1 MFFTQILRFSILII
15 GLVSSALAVV
25 VPRAVEACPENKF
38 QDGANR
44 KCIPYVV
51 GKSLAGIKFSL
62 YTWTESETSTTPAA
76 DPKYLQPLAETAATA
91 LPVYVGYM
99 KTKVSEVRVY
109 LSGESGILRG
119 ETDFR
124 ERDPTV
130 CGVQIVGAGSG
141 PSSDIESV
149 QQAFAHELYHCVQR
163 TFELTWPQDSNA
175 WWFEGSADYFGNVF
189 YPATKPDHM
198 ETYCGRSPL
207 FVQAPS
213 NGYAGSLY
221 FQYLSDTLT
230 SDGAINDWVSSRLK
244 GSSSYTLRGEQSI
257 ISSEPL
263 ITKAFPSFATHF
275 LGGAILYNNGEE
287 VANTPT
293 KGCEQLITTMYEVPM
308 KPGTYKH
315 ATYALPWQIYQ
326 KLEVT
331 FQANR
336 LNSFTYDAP
345 SGSHTVLQYR
355 KDDEKEWT
363 TAQKGKTVSI
373 DKSCEKQKYV
383 FLATSTG
390 DGAPS
395 TEIPVTI
402 HFTVK
407 KPPTNRKMKRNVRRS
422 KFFRTE
428 PAKGNSSMTLV
439 DENLEEDLHNQGGIS
454 KRQDG
459 DPASCPTSKCPYGSW
474 KFTAAVESDGI
485 KESTPD
491 GVTVSNIDT
500 KGSGTFTLDQDT
512 KEVTLQFDGFSAS
525 FDDTA
530 VGSDDKD
537 FTIHYDLAID
547 GGGTATAV
555 FAADGQSF
563 KLTKPTYT
571 GTFASQTTYPDAEP
585 LGPTGDFDVGFGPD
599 VAVEFACD
607 NVATDGDDNM
617 SLNGLF
623 DGTFVYDIYYEPDD
637 DTTA

>member
-1 MFFTQILRFSILII
+1 MLFTPILRFSILII
-15 GLVSSALAVV
+15 GLVSSALALVA
-25 VPRAVEACPENKF
+25 PRAVEECPENRLP
-38 QDGANR
+38 DGANR

-51 GKSLAGIKFSL
+51 GKSIAGIKFSL
-62 YTWTESETSTTPAA
+62 YTWTESETSTNPAA
-76 DPKYLQPLAETAATA
+76 DPKYLQPLAEAAATA

-99 KTKVSEVRVY
+99 KTKVPKVNVY
-109 LSGESGILRG
+109 LIGESKDRG
-119 ETDFR
+119 YTDWR
-124 ERDPTV
+124 NMDPTV
-130 CGVQIVGAGSG
+130 CGIEILGAGSG
-141 PSSDIESV
+141 RSSDIESV
-149 QQAFAHELYHCVQR
+149 QQVFAHELYHCVQR
-163 TFELTWPQDSNA
+163 TFQLTEPFPSNN

-198 ETYCGRSPL
+198 QTYCGRSPL

-213 NGYAGSLY
+213 QGYAGSLY

-230 SDGAINDWVSSRLK
+230 SDDAINDWVISRITTF
-244 GSSSYTLRGEQSI
+244 SSSNLAREQLF

-263 ITKAFPSFATHF
+263 VTKAFPSFATHF
-275 LGGAILYNNGEE
+275 LSGTIIYNNGEE
-287 VANTPT
+287 VATFRPKN
-293 KGCEQLITTMYEVPM
+293 CEQLITTVYEVPM

-315 ATYALPWQIYQ
+315 ATYALPWEIYQ
-326 KLEVT
+326 TLEVT

-355 KDDEKEWT
+355 KNDEKKWT
-363 TAQKGKTVSI
+363 TAQKGKVVSI
-373 DKSCEKQKYV
+373 DKSCEKQKYI

-390 DGAPS
+390 DGSPS

-402 HFTVK
+402 NFKVK
-407 KPPTNRKMKRNVRRS
+407 KPPTNRKMKRNVGRS
-422 KFFRTE
+422 NFFRLE
-428 PAKGNSSMTLV
+428 QAEGNSSMTLV
-439 DENLEEDLHNQGGIS
+439 DESLEEDLHKQDGIS

-459 DPASCPTSKCPYGSW
+459 DAASCPISKCPYGSW
-474 KFTAAVESDGI
+474 KFTPSVESDGI
-485 KESTPD
+485 KESTPG

-512 KEVTLQFDGFSAS
+512 KEATLQFDGFSAS

-530 VGSDDKD
+530 VGSDGKD
-537 FTIHYDLAID
+537 LTIHYDLAID
-547 GGGTATAV
+547 GGGIATAV

-585 LGPTGDFDVGFGPD
+585 LGPTGNFAVGFGPD

-623 DGTFVYDIYYEPDD
+623 DGSFVYDIYYEPDD